1 MKLTAVFF
9 VSTSV
14 VYSVEIKVE
23 AIKMTLA
30 SKTTKEIMDTAR
42 IRYKGNLVRWYRNG
56 VTHPFHQGVGKQYK
70 YQKGLVELPEIEQL
84 KIALRQKEEGLEI

>member
-1 MKLTAVFF
+1 KRKTLSLNSYKMKLTAVFF

-14 VYSVEIKVE
+14 VYPVEIKVE

-42 IRYKGNLVRWYRNG
+42 IRHKGKFGALVSKWSNPSVSSRGRK
-56 VTHPFHQGVGKQYK
+56 T
-70 YQKGLVELPEIEQL
+70 I
-84 KIALRQKEEGLEI
+84 

>member
-1 MKLTAVFF
+1 MR
-9 VSTSV
+9 TSV

-42 IRYKGNLVRWYRNG
+42 IRHKGKFGALVSKWSN
-56 VTHPFHQGVGKQYK
+56 P
-70 YQKGLVELPEIEQL
+70 
-84 KIALRQKEEGLEI
+84 